1 MKIIRVVSELDF
13 GGVEQVLALSVPRLA
28 EIEGVEI
35 LVIVLGRGGNIS
47 DKLIQNGY
55 RIIILNHK
63 VKIPN
68 LKLIRKL
75 KKIFKKEQPHVVHC
89 QGSEAN
95 FHGLL
100 AARWVGIRMKIGEE
114 IGFPNHH
121 SYWKWIF
128 YMVYLNADKVIAI
141 SNAVKLKILNLSE
154 VREEKVKVLYN
165 PVDVAKNGSEKF
177 LAEIDSKPSLV
188 FITTGRL
195 VKIKN
200 YDTLIR
206 VFSTIVSANP
216 QKSLELW
223 IVGDGPERSQLE
235 QLALDFKIGNLVKF
249 YGYQENV
256 RSLLVQADVF
266 VLPSFSEG
274 SSVSLGEAM
283 INGLPSIV
291 TEVGGAGEILGGS
304 QSGLLI
310 DPLNSRSIF
319 DAINYF
325 INLSK
330 IEKVKMG
337 LRAKLEAQRFLVETY
352 VVNLLEI
359 YKN

>member
-13 GGVEQVLALSVPRLA
+13 GGVEQVLALSVPKLA

-35 LVIVLGRGGNIS
+35 LVIVLGRGGKIS

-55 RIIILNHK
+55 RIILLNHI

-68 LKLIRKL
+68 LKLIQKL
-75 KKIFKKEQPHVVHC
+75 KNIFRNEQPHVVHC

-100 AARWVGIRMKIGEE
+100 AARWAGVKMKIGEE

-128 YMVYLNADKVIAI
+128 YIVYLNADKVIAI
-141 SNAVKLKILNLSE
+141 SNAVKSKILDLSE
-154 VREEKVKVLYN
+154 IKEEKVIVVYN
-165 PVDVAKNGSEKF
+165 PVGEAKKGNEKVII
-177 LAEIDSKPSLV
+177 EMDSKPSLV

-206 VFSTIVSANP
+206 VFSMIANKNP

-223 IVGDGPERSQLE
+223 IVGDGPERSKLE

-249 YGYQENV
+249 FGFQENV
-256 RSLLVQADVF
+256 SSLLIQADVF
-266 VLPSFSEG
+266 VLPSLSEG

-319 DAINYF
+319 DALNHF

-337 LRAKLEAQRFLVETY
+337 LRAKLEAQRFLVEKY
-352 VVNLLEI
+352 VVSLLEI